1 MGLALENIKVL
12 DLSRVL
18 AGPFCGTFLADM
30 GAEVIKIESTTG
42 GDETRSWTPRKGEES
57 AAFLACNRNKSAMC
71 LNLKTDE
78 GKQIFRRLVR
88 EADVLVEN
96 FRTGAMEEMDLGYED
111 LSRLNPRLVYCSV
124 SAYGDTGPLKDE
136 AGYDAAIQAYGGIMS
151 ITGDPEGP
159 PLRCG
164 ASFTDLT
171 TGIIAAYAV
180 VNALFYR
187 ERTGEGQKVES
198 SLMET
203 AVALLNYHAQGYLLD
218 GTVPGRLGS
227 GHPSM
232 VPYRNFQCRDGEF
245 AFIVAHNDR
254 FWERLCGALGLEHL
268 VTDPHFADNVKRVE
282 NREKLEQSVAEQV
295 AEYDRGDLLELLA
308 EAGVPAV
315 PVNTVDRLMQEP
327 QVQHREMIQT
337 VHHPTLGE
345 LKVLGQPMKFS
356 AMESRPAA
364 PAPTYG
370 EHTYQILHE
379 YGYSEEEMSE
389 LSEKGVIR

>member
-1 MGLALENIKVL
+1 MGLALDDIKVL

-18 AGPFCGTFLADM
+18 AGPYCGTFLADM

-42 GDETRSWTPRKGEES
+42 GDETRTWTPRKGEES

-71 LNLKTDE
+71 LDLKAEE
-78 GKQIFRRLVR
+78 GKKVFRCMVR

-96 FRTGAMEEMDLGYED
+96 FRTGAMEKLGLGYEE
-111 LSRLNPRLVYCSV
+111 LSRLNPRLVYCSI

-136 AGYDAAIQAYGGIMS
+136 VGYDAAIQAYGGIMS
-151 ITGDPEGP
+151 ITGEPEGP

-180 VNALFYR
+180 VNALFHR
-187 ERTGEGQKVES
+187 ERTGQGQKVEA

-232 VPYRNFQCRDGEF
+232 VPYKTFQCQDGEF
-245 AFIVAHNDR
+245 VFIVAHSDR
-254 FWERLCGALGLEHL
+254 FWAHLCGALGLEHL
-268 VTDPHFADNVKRVE
+268 TTDPRFADNVKRVE
-282 NREKLEQSVAEQV
+282 NREKLEQIVAEQV
-295 AEYDRGDLLELLA
+295 AEHERDALLEVLA

-337 VHHPTLGE
+337 VEHPTLGE
-345 LKVLGQPMKFS
+345 LKILGQPMKFS
-356 AMESRPAA
+356 AMESRPATAA
-364 PAPTYG
+364 PAYG
-370 EHTYQILHE
+370 EHTYQILRK
-379 YGYSEEEMSE
+379 YGYSEEEMSD
-389 LSEKGVIR
+389 LREKGVVR

>member
-1 MGLALENIKVL
+1 MGLALDGIKVL

-18 AGPFCGTFLADM
+18 AGPFCGTLLADM

-57 AAFLACNRNKSAMC
+57 AAFLACNRNKSGMC
-71 LNLKTDE
+71 LDLKAEE
-78 GKQIFRRLVR
+78 GKKVLRRMVR

-96 FRTGAMEEMDLGYED
+96 FRTGTMERLGAGYEE
-111 LSRLNPRLVYCSV
+111 LSYVNPRLIYCSV

-136 AGYDAAIQAYGGIMS
+136 AGYDAVIQAYGGIMS
-151 ITGDPEGP
+151 VTGEAEGP

-180 VNALFYR
+180 VNALLYR
-187 ERTGEGQKVES
+187 ERTGKGQKVEA

-232 VPYRNFQCRDGEF
+232 VPYTSFQCQDGDF
-245 AFIVAHNDR
+245 VFIVAHSDR
-254 FWERLCGALGLEHL
+254 FWQRLCESLGLEHL
-268 VTDPHFADNVKRVE
+268 TTDPRFADNTKRVE
-282 NREKLEQSVAEQV
+282 NREELEEIVADEV
-295 AEYDRGDLLELLA
+295 VKYVRGDVLKLLA
-308 EAGVPAV
+308 DAGVTAM
-315 PVNTVDRLMQEP
+315 PVNTVDRLMHEP
-327 QVQHREMIQT
+327 QVQHREIIQT
-337 VHHPTLGE
+337 VQHPTLGE
-345 LKVLGQPMKFS
+345 LKVLGSPVKFS
-356 AMESRPAA
+356 AMKTRPTTA
-364 PAPTYG
+364 PPTYG
-370 EHTYQILHE
+370 EHTDQLLREH
-379 YGYSEEEMSE
+379 GYSDEEVDDLKER
-389 LSEKGVIR
+389 GVVR